1 MEERTLMQD
10 ICEVVQLA
18 NGSHLSGD
26 FWGNATPLLERLGRR
41 LDLTPVQTMLFAV
54 LIELSD
60 DRKIVLKQ
68 LAEFLGC
75 RKVELLNHAAD
86 FEELIRR
93 QLIRRRRS
101 GSAEPDTYR
110 IPKMVLEA
118 LQAGKKF
125 TPPPIC
131 GLTIDQFFVRLGKLI
146 SYTSQQE
153 MSQTELA
160 EELQQLIDR
169 NQQLEFCCHFREIA
183 QSLHIWDT
191 LVFAQCCNLYVNNRD
206 DHIGWHDIE
215 VLFDDE
221 WAARCEKDALLAR
234 YSELFDLNIL
244 ENAPDSGMFGNRE
257 AFRLTDKA
265 KTTLFSEILIQLQSP
280 RSRKELIIASSLTP
294 KKLWFNPGEQAKIDR
309 LGLLLEAERFN
320 AVRQRLWQNGM
331 RQGFACL
338 FYGSPGTGKT
348 ESVYQLARQSGRDIM
363 QVDISETK
371 SMWFGESEK
380 HLKEIFDRYRGYVRD
395 CDPAPILLFNEA
407 DAVLGRRRTTM
418 GGSLDQTENAMQNI
432 LLQEIERLD
441 GILIATTNLTQ
452 NLDQAF
458 ERRFLYKIKFCRPTF
473 ETRRAIWQTMLPSLK
488 ITEVEELSRM
498 FDLSG
503 GQIEN
508 VIRKYT
514 ADYLLTMEPNA
525 EQDASLLDNLYLYCR
540 EELHYDSASRK
551 RIGY

>member
-18 NGSHLSGD
+18 NGSRLSDD
-26 FWGNATPLLERLGRR
+26 FWGNAAHLLERLGRR

-110 IPKMVLEA
+110 VPKMVLEA

-131 GLTIDQFFVRLGKLI
+131 GLTIDQFFVRLGEI
-146 SYTSQQE
+146 
-153 MSQTELA
+153 
-160 EELQQLIDR
+160 
-169 NQQLEFCCHFREIA
+169 NQ
-183 QSLHIWDT
+183 LHIPAGDVANGT
-191 LVFAQCCNLYVNNRD
+191 RRRVATINRSKSAVGILLPVSRICTVSPYLGYVVFAQCCNLYVNNRD

-280 RSRKELIIASSLTP
+280 RSRRELIIASSLTP

-309 LGLLLEAERFN
+309 LRLLLEAERFN
-320 AVRQRLWQNGM
+320 AVRQRLQQSGM

-380 HLKEIFDRYRGYVRD
+380 RIKEIFDRYRGYVRD
-395 CDPAPILLFNEA
+395 CDPAPTLLFNEA
-407 DAVLGRRRTTM
+407 DPVLSCRRTTT

-432 LLQEIERLD
+432 LL
-441 GILIATTNLTQ
+441 
-452 NLDQAF
+452 
-458 ERRFLYKIKFCRPTF
+458 
-473 ETRRAIWQTMLPSLK
+473 
-488 ITEVEELSRM
+488 
-498 FDLSG
+498 
-503 GQIEN
+503 
-508 VIRKYT
+508 
-514 ADYLLTMEPNA
+514 
-525 EQDASLLDNLYLYCR
+525 
-540 EELHYDSASRK
+540 
-551 RIGY
+551 

>member
-18 NGSHLSGD
+18 NGSHLSAD
-26 FWGNATPLLERLGRR
+26 FWGNAASLLERLGQR

-75 RKVELLNHAAD
+75 RKVELLNYTAD

-110 IPKMVLEA
+110 VPKMVLEA

-125 TPPPIC
+125 TQPPIC

-169 NQQLEFCCHFREIA
+169 NQQLEFCRRFREIA

-215 VLFDDE
+215 VLFEDE

-309 LGLLLEAERFN
+309 LGLLFEAEQFN
-320 AVRQRLWQNGM
+320 AVRQRL
-331 RQGFACL
+331 
-338 FYGSPGTGKT
+338 
-348 ESVYQLARQSGRDIM
+348 RQSGRDIM

-380 HLKEIFDRYRGYVRD
+380 RIKEIFDRYRGYVRD

-407 DAVLGRRRTTM
+407 DAVLGCRRTTT

-488 ITEVEELSRM
+488 ITEVEELSRT

-514 ADYLLTMEPNA
+514 ADYLLNMEPDA
-525 EQDASLLDNLYLYCR
+525 EHDASLLDSLYLYCR

>member
-18 NGSHLSGD
+18 NGSHLSDD

-169 NQQLEFCCHFREIA
+169 NQQLEFCCRFREIA

-265 KTTLFSEILIQLQSP
+265 KTTLFSEILIQLQAP
-280 RSRKELIIASSLTP
+280 RNRKELIIASSLTP

-320 AVRQRLWQNGM
+320 AVRQQLWQNGM

-380 HLKEIFDRYRGYVRD
+380 RLKEIFDRYRGYVRD

-418 GGSLDQTENAMQNI
+418 GSSLDQTENAMQNI
-432 LLQEIERLD
+432 LLHRQECHGGEV
-441 GILIATTNLTQ
+441 
-452 NLDQAF
+452 
-458 ERRFLYKIKFCRPTF
+458 RRGDEGAGLLGGRRGCR
-473 ETRRAIWQTMLPSLK
+473 RRGYLRGRGSTG
-488 ITEVEELSRM
+488 
-498 FDLSG
+498 LSG
-503 GQIEN
+503 KGPGGKPLPCDI
-508 VIRKYT
+508 VLPVV
-514 ADYLLTMEPNA
+514 ADDGAAAVPEGVRQHLHDLHTDGLHGADGEGA
-525 EQDASLLDNLYLYCR
+525 ASGLQGRLCR
-540 EELHYDSASRK
+540 AVRGEKARGHAGRAAQ
-551 RIGY
+551 

>member
-18 NGSHLSGD
+18 NGSHLSDD

-118 LQAGKKF
+118 LQAGKIF

-169 NQQLEFCCHFREIA
+169 NQQLEFCCRFREIA

-265 KTTLFSEILIQLQSP
+265 KTTLFSEILIQLVSAQPERVDYSFQPYSEKTLVQSRGAGENRP
-280 RSRKELIIASSLTP
+280 AGTFTRSRAVQCRQAAAMAKRYASGFCLPVLRFARHGENRVGLSISTAKRPGYYAGRYFGNKKHVVRRKRETPQRDFRPLSRLCARLRPSSDSVVQRSGCRIGPPTYDDGRFSRPNRKCNAEYPIA
-294 KKLWFNPGEQAKIDR
+294 GDR
-309 LGLLLEAERFN
+309 TTR
-320 AVRQRLWQNGM
+320 RH
-331 RQGFACL
+331 
-338 FYGSPGTGKT
+338 P
-348 ESVYQLARQSGRDIM
+348 
-363 QVDISETK
+363 
-371 SMWFGESEK
+371 
-380 HLKEIFDRYRGYVRD
+380 DRYH
-395 CDPAPILLFNEA
+395 
-407 DAVLGRRRTTM
+407 
-418 GGSLDQTENAMQNI
+418 Q
-432 LLQEIERLD
+432 
-441 GILIATTNLTQ
+441 
-452 NLDQAF
+452 
-458 ERRFLYKIKFCRPTF
+458 
-473 ETRRAIWQTMLPSLK
+473 
-488 ITEVEELSRM
+488 
-498 FDLSG
+498 FDT
-503 GQIEN
+503 
-508 VIRKYT
+508 K
-514 ADYLLTMEPNA
+514 P
-525 EQDASLLDNLYLYCR
+525 
-540 EELHYDSASRK
+540 
-551 RIGY
+551 

>member
-10 ICEVVQLA
+10 IREVVQLA
-18 NGSHLSGD
+18 NGSHLSDD
-26 FWGNATPLLERLGRR
+26 FWGNAAHLLERLGRR
-41 LDLTPVQTMLFAV
+41 LDLTPVETMLFAV

-110 IPKMVLEA
+110 IPKMVLDA

-125 TPPPIC
+125 TSPPIC

-169 NQQLEFCCHFREIA
+169 NQQLEFCCRFREIA

-221 WAARCEKDALLAR
+221 
-234 YSELFDLNIL
+234 
-244 ENAPDSGMFGNRE
+244 
-257 AFRLTDKA
+257 
-265 KTTLFSEILIQLQSP
+265 
-280 RSRKELIIASSLTP
+280 
-294 KKLWFNPGEQAKIDR
+294 
-309 LGLLLEAERFN
+309 
-320 AVRQRLWQNGM
+320 
-331 RQGFACL
+331 
-338 FYGSPGTGKT
+338 
-348 ESVYQLARQSGRDIM
+348 
-363 QVDISETK
+363 
-371 SMWFGESEK
+371 
-380 HLKEIFDRYRGYVRD
+380 
-395 CDPAPILLFNEA
+395 
-407 DAVLGRRRTTM
+407 
-418 GGSLDQTENAMQNI
+418 
-432 LLQEIERLD
+432 
-441 GILIATTNLTQ
+441 
-452 NLDQAF
+452 
-458 ERRFLYKIKFCRPTF
+458 
-473 ETRRAIWQTMLPSLK
+473 
-488 ITEVEELSRM
+488 
-498 FDLSG
+498 
-503 GQIEN
+503 
-508 VIRKYT
+508 
-514 ADYLLTMEPNA
+514 
-525 EQDASLLDNLYLYCR
+525 
-540 EELHYDSASRK
+540 
-551 RIGY
+551 

>member
-1 MEERTLMQD
+1 
-10 ICEVVQLA
+10 
-18 NGSHLSGD
+18 
-26 FWGNATPLLERLGRR
+26 
-41 LDLTPVQTMLFAV
+41 MLFAV

-68 LAEFLGC
+68 LAEFLGS

-93 QLIRRRRS
+93 QLSRRRRS
-101 GSAEPDTYR
+101 GSTEPDTYR

-131 GLTIDQFFVRLGKLI
+131 GLTIDQFFVRLGKLT

-169 NQQLEFCCHFREIA
+169 NQQLEFCCRFREFA

-215 VLFDDE
+215 ILFDDE

-257 AFRLTDKA
+257 AFRLTGKA
-265 KTTLFSEILIQLQSP
+265 KTTLFSEILIQLQPP

-294 KKLWFNPGEQAKIDR
+294 KKL
-309 LGLLLEAERFN
+309 
-320 AVRQRLWQNGM
+320 
-331 RQGFACL
+331 
-338 FYGSPGTGKT
+338 
-348 ESVYQLARQSGRDIM
+348 
-363 QVDISETK
+363 
-371 SMWFGESEK
+371 
-380 HLKEIFDRYRGYVRD
+380 
-395 CDPAPILLFNEA
+395 
-407 DAVLGRRRTTM
+407 
-418 GGSLDQTENAMQNI
+418 
-432 LLQEIERLD
+432 
-441 GILIATTNLTQ
+441 
-452 NLDQAF
+452 
-458 ERRFLYKIKFCRPTF
+458 
-473 ETRRAIWQTMLPSLK
+473 
-488 ITEVEELSRM
+488 
-498 FDLSG
+498 
-503 GQIEN
+503 
-508 VIRKYT
+508 
-514 ADYLLTMEPNA
+514 
-525 EQDASLLDNLYLYCR
+525 
-540 EELHYDSASRK
+540 
-551 RIGY
+551 